1 MLMFC
6 RFKPLGQTPEGR
18 RQLAATFNL
27 CGAADA
33 VLPDSRAAFALEM
46 DQYGWFEGYAQV
58 GACLCT
64 GVLHAG
70 DVSPH
75 FHLMGK

>member
-1 MLMFC
+1 VCCLVTLLSC
-6 RFKPLGQTPEGR
+6 RFKLLGKTPEGR

-33 VLPDSRAAFALEM
+33 VLPNSRAAFALEM

-58 GACLCT
+58 GGGYLCQWW
-64 GVLHAG
+64 
-70 DVSPH
+70 H
-75 FHLMGK
+75 F

>member
-1 MLMFC
+1 MLAC

-33 VLPDSRAAFALEM
+33 VLPNSRAAFALEM

-58 GACLCT
+58 GTYLQTAAVHQCT
-64 GVLHAG
+64 A
-70 DVSPH
+70 SW
-75 FHLMGK
+75 